1 MPMNG
6 LDYLNHLGQE
16 RYRTFVLHAPPH
28 KSAALTL
35 FCQKLSQKVNCKYL
49 DLLDLFI
56 QDTSLSEHI
65 DTFSPEELK
74 KLLVAQSRGVPLIV
88 LDRGDFLLDT
98 WRKDERQVFYRLLN
112 NQWDGFMEGMRARL
126 LICLQ
131 SSPEIETL
139 KFQDSQENSRIF
151 QLADFND
158 IP

>member
-1 MPMNG
+1 MPMNA
-6 LDYLNHLGQE
+6 LDYLQHLDQE
-16 RYRTFVLHAPPH
+16 RYRSFVLHAPPH

-35 FCQKLSQKVNCKYL
+35 FCQKLSQKANGKYL

-56 QDTSLSEHI
+56 QDTSLCEHI

-74 KLLVAQSRGVPLIV
+74 KLLVAQSRGVPLLV
-88 LDRGDFLLDT
+88 LNRGDFLLDT
-98 WRKDERQVFYRLLN
+98 WRRDERQNFYRLID
-112 NQWDGFMEGMRARL
+112 NQWDSYKEGMRARL

-139 KFQDSQENSRIF
+139 KFLDSQEKSRIF